1 MKIIALEEHTVDR
14 TIGAATAEVCKDN
27 VPYLD
32 TFYRAD
38 MPATP
43 TADRL
48 FKMGE
53 YRLAD
58 MDRCGIDMEVLSL
71 AGNIQWV
78 KGDEAITLA
87 QDANNYLA
95 SLVKEPLPLFCHT
108 AVG

>member
-1 MKIIALEEHTVDR
+1 MKIIALEEHTVDCA
-14 TIGAATAEVCKDN
+14 IGAATAEVCKNN

-58 MDRCGIDMEVLSL
+58 MDRCGIDIEVLSL
-71 AGNIQWV
+71 ASYSQWV
-78 KGDEAITLA
+78 KGDADFGESLNIT
-87 QDANNYLA
+87 
-95 SLVKEPLPLFCHT
+95 PLMQRLQSEK
-108 AVG
+108 